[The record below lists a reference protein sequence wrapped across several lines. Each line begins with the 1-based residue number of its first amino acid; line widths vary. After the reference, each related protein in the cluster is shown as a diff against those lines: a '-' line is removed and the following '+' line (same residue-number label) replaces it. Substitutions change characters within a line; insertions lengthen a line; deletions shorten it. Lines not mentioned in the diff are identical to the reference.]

1 MRKEPRSPG
10 GLKLYES
17 NNKQRKERW
26 LDEKFSNVTG
36 ESVSQS
42 YILEEMGPK
51 NGSALVF
58 SH

>member
-42 YILEEMGPK
+42 YILEEMGP
-51 NGSALVF
+51 
-58 SH
+58 